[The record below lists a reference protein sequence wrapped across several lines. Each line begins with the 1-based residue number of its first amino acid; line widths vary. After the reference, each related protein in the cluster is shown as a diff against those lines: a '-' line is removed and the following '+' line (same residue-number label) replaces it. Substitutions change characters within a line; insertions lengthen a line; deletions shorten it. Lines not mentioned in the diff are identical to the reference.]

1 MVFHIVGNCFW
12 CIRKA
17 IQMINFATLNIF
29 SPFGFVSALR
39 KVPPSFW
46 QTMQTLELLGVTVD
60 LKRFGKFKDDEF
72 SSNTAARDEDGVGL
86 SLFDEINVAS
96 LFFYANFCLSAPLPK
111 FYSNCCSRLYGKLC
125 VLNINSDL
133 LNCLIA

>member
-72 SSNTAARDEDGVGL
+72 SSNIAARGEDGVGL
-86 SLFDEINVAS
+86 SLS
-96 LFFYANFCLSAPLPK
+96 LSLVK
-111 FYSNCCSRLYGKLC
+111 
-125 VLNINSDL
+125 
-133 LNCLIA
+133 

>member
-1 MVFHIVGNCFW
+1 MKSTTF
-12 CIRKA
+12 
-17 IQMINFATLNIF
+17 
-29 SPFGFVSALR
+29 
-39 KVPPSFW
+39 
-46 QTMQTLELLGVTVD
+46 LLANNANTRVVRSKTVD

-72 SSNTAARDEDGVGL
+72 SSNIAARGEDGVGL
-86 SLFDEINVAS
+86 YLSLFGEINVAS

-111 FYSNCCSRLYGKLC
+111 FCSNCCSRLHGKLC